1 MGVIDINFSEIV
13 YNPVVEEYEAV
24 DEINATSG
32 ANSGYKM
39 TDNSAYRVGTQSI
52 TCEEK
57 RSDNGGDDATM
68 NIDMTSN
75 TAYASN
81 K

>member
-13 YNPVVEEYEAV
+13 DNPVVEEYEAV
-24 DEINATSG
+24 DEINAASG

-39 TDNSAYRVGTQSI
+39 TDNSSYRVDTQSS
-52 TCEEK
+52 THEEK
-57 RSDNGGDDATM
+57 RFDNGGDDATL